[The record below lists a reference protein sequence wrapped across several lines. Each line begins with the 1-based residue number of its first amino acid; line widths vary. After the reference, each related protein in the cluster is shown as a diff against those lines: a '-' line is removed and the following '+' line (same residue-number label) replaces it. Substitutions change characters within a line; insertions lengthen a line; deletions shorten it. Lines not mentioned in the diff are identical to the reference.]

1 MDQENSKRRGRPP
14 ATSRDIEAAREA
26 VIMASYPVYAEHGY
40 DGLSVERI
48 IAAADIS
55 RPTFYKLFA
64 NKHEVVEPLVWRAS
78 RELLARVKGA
88 AQKTREPVERLGA
101 IADAWLNWARE
112 LGPLVRILYRE
123 INHPESPADSA
134 RRWLIEALREVFQA
148 HSREAG
154 MERLDPLFLDTL
166 VMVMEHTSAS
176 LFDHG
181 APTSAAITRRRRI
194 ILRILI
200 ASLARPA
207 EYAAI
212 PPLPRQPEFVTLDTR
227 QHATTKQ
234 SPATPE
240 NDRD

>member
-1 MDQENSKRRGRPP
+1 MDQDSSKRRGRPP
-14 ATSRDIEAAREA
+14 ATNRDIEAAQEA

-40 DGLSVERI
+40 DGISVERI

-64 NKHEVVEPLVWRAS
+64 NKHEVIEPLVWRAI
-78 RELLARVKGA
+78 RELLERIQNAS
-88 AQKTREPVERLGA
+88 QSTRKPLERLTA
-101 IADAWLNWARE
+101 ITDAWLSWARE

-123 INHPESPADSA
+123 TNHPESPADPA
-134 RRWLIEALREVFQA
+134 RRWLIESLREVFQA

-181 APTSAAITRRRRI
+181 SPSPAAINRRRRI
-194 ILRILI
+194 ILRILV

-227 QHATTKQ
+227 RHE
-234 SPATPE
+234 PAKKG
-240 NDRD
+240 